1 MLKTK
6 RGGLGRGFESL
17 LGEAARDVIAQPE
30 FEALKQI
37 DAAKIRPGI
46 YQPRKVFHDDT
57 LQELAQSIAEHGILQ
72 PLVVRPVA
80 DSQYE
85 IIAGERRFRASQI
98 AGLTKIPC
106 VVKNYSDQQALA
118 VALIENLQ
126 RSDLNILEVAS
137 ALQQLVQDFNLTH
150 EKAAQLVGRSR
161 SSVTNILRLLELS
174 QPVKDVL
181 YSGEIEMG
189 HARAMLTLS
198 ESQQKMLLAEMLAR
212 KYSVRQIEAR
222 VKQLQTTPDLPPL
235 PKPRDVNIDALE
247 ERLGNYLGYPV
258 AIRDNGKGRGR
269 VVLKYNSLDELDG
282 ILAKWG
288 FDAAE

>member
-85 IIAGERRFRASQI
+85 IIAGERRFRA
-98 AGLTKIPC
+98 AG
-106 VVKNYSDQQALA
+106 
-118 VALIENLQ
+118 
-126 RSDLNILEVAS
+126 DLRR
-137 ALQQLVQDFNLTH
+137 
-150 EKAAQLVGRSR
+150 LVGDPDDRGDGHG
-161 SSVTNILRLLELS
+161 LRRR
-174 QPVKDVL
+174 VAGVL
-181 YSGEIEMG
+181 GG
-189 HARAMLTLS
+189 RPGRARRAHRRGR
-198 ESQQKMLLAEMLAR
+198 AVGAR
-212 KYSVRQIEAR
+212 RARRQEGTDAR
-222 VKQLQTTPDLPPL
+222 RDEGRPAGNGNAAGPRPQRASLPP
-235 PKPRDVNIDALE
+235 PR
-247 ERLGNYLGYPV
+247 
-258 AIRDNGKGRGR
+258 R
-269 VVLKYNSLDELDG
+269 VVLARGDPHG
-282 ILAKWG
+282 H
-288 FDAAE
+288 

>member
-80 DSQYE
+80 SQYE

-174 QPVKDVL
+174 QPVKDAL
-181 YSGEIEMG
+181 YNNGIEMG

-198 ESQQKMLLAEMLAR
+198 ESQQKTLLAEALAR

-222 VKQLQTTPDLPPL
+222 VKQIQQAPDQPPP
-235 PKPRDVNIDALE
+235 PKLRDINIDALE
-247 ERLGNYLGYPV
+247 ERLSGHLGYPV

-269 VVLKYNSLDELDG
+269 VVLKYNNLDELDG

-288 FDAAE
+288 FNNGE

>member
-80 DSQYE
+80 SQYE

-174 QPVKDVL
+174 QPVKDAL

-198 ESQQKMLLAEMLAR
+198 ESQQ
-212 KYSVRQIEAR
+212 
-222 VKQLQTTPDLPPL
+222 
-235 PKPRDVNIDALE
+235 
-247 ERLGNYLGYPV
+247 
-258 AIRDNGKGRGR
+258 
-269 VVLKYNSLDELDG
+269 
-282 ILAKWG
+282 
-288 FDAAE
+288 

>member
-80 DSQYE
+80 SQYE

-174 QPVKDVL
+174 QPVKDAL

-198 ESQQKMLLAEMLAR
+198 ESQQKMLLAETLAR

>member
-106 VVKNYSDQQALA
+106 VVKTTATSRRLPLPSSKTCNAATSTSLKSPAPCNNWYKTSTSPTKKQH
-118 VALIENLQ
+118 N
-126 RSDLNILEVAS
+126 SS
-137 ALQQLVQDFNLTH
+137 A
-150 EKAAQLVGRSR
+150 
-161 SSVTNILRLLELS
+161 
-174 QPVKDVL
+174 
-181 YSGEIEMG
+181 
-189 HARAMLTLS
+189 ARARLS
-198 ESQQKMLLAEMLAR
+198 PTSCAC
-212 KYSVRQIEAR
+212 S
-222 VKQLQTTPDLPPL
+222 
-235 PKPRDVNIDALE
+235 N
-247 ERLGNYLGYPV
+247 
-258 AIRDNGKGRGR
+258 
-269 VVLKYNSLDELDG
+269 
-282 ILAKWG
+282 
-288 FDAAE
+288 

>member
-1 MLKTK
+1 M
-6 RGGLGRGFESL
+6 
-17 LGEAARDVIAQPE
+17 
-30 FEALKQI
+30 
-37 DAAKIRPGI
+37 
-46 YQPRKVFHDDT
+46 
-57 LQELAQSIAEHGILQ
+57 
-72 PLVVRPVA
+72 
-80 DSQYE
+80 
-85 IIAGERRFRASQI
+85 
-98 AGLTKIPC
+98 
-106 VVKNYSDQQALA
+106 
-118 VALIENLQ
+118 
-126 RSDLNILEVAS
+126 
-137 ALQQLVQDFNLTH
+137 
-150 EKAAQLVGRSR
+150 
-161 SSVTNILRLLELS
+161 TNILRLLELS
-174 QPVKDVL
+174 QPVKDAL

-198 ESQQKMLLAEMLAR
+198 ESQQKMLLAETLAR